1 MEGHAVETGE
11 PIDENSAS
19 GVKLAKG
26 FLQIYPF
33 FIMRNRKVT
42 LETLL
47 FSAYSV
53 SASASASTRD
63 PR

>member
-1 MEGHAVETGE
+1 MEEHAVETGRKL
-11 PIDENSAS
+11 IDENSAS
-19 GVKLAKG
+19 GVKLAEG
-26 FLQIYPF
+26 ILQIYPF
-33 FIMRNRKVT
+33 FMRNRKVT